1 MLAKLAFGN
10 IRKLLHD
17 YTVYFVTLVLG
28 VAVFY
33 AFNTIAV
40 QADFLVGDVSAML
53 KQIGVMLRY
62 VTVFLAVV
70 MGFLMV
76 YANNFLMRRR
86 KKELGLYQVLGMRP
100 GQVNAIL
107 TIETLCVAAASVV
120 VGVALGVLL
129 SQLLLFVTAGM
140 FQVSITHFKFFFSM
154 DALRLTLGCFVIT
167 YLVML
172 VLNSVTLSR
181 VRLVDLMGSAKRG
194 EKNHVRSLP
203 LSVVLFAVGMA
214 MVGYAYWRLVRQGFP
229 GFSEGT
235 SGTDFLVTT
244 LVVCVGTFVLFFG
257 LAGTLTGLLTQMRGF
272 YWRDLHMFTVRQI
285 ASRINSACVSM
296 SFISLILFVAITS
309 VTGGMSICSALN
321 SQVDQAAPYDATV
334 RCVTGSTSTF
344 TASDTQGVAKLAAQV
359 ADDPSTYSTYVE
371 LNEYSPY
378 FSSDSD
384 NAGFLSQNLTLQS
397 VADATG
403 QKEVPE
409 GFENVWFPGMMV
421 SQSEFNALRKLSGLD
436 PIYLDG
442 DQYLLLCNMA
452 QLKPFLNEALAAGYK
467 ITLGGRELAPAR
479 TAVVDDSS
487 SVFTNDSVLMTASA
501 IVVPDDLVAN
511 LPVYAQD
518 LVMSYTVPT
527 EEGDQRVSKLREG
540 LDSVVRSGTED
551 ATLEQP
557 YYYVDVA
564 SHTDVLKEGTTLT
577 GLVSYLA
584 IYIGFVLVV
593 ACAAILAIQQLSTAS
608 DSAGRYRTLSE
619 LGCSERLIFGSLRS
633 QVVISFMLPLV
644 VGIAHSMCALS
655 VIMRYVS
662 IFGIVN
668 MASSSVMCVF
678 IFVLV
683 YGGYLAI
690 TYRTAR
696 GVVRGALR
704 SARHEL

>member
-17 YTVYFVTLVLG
+17 YAIYFVTLVLG

-40 QADFLVGDVSAML
+40 QADFLVGDVGAML
-53 KQIGVMLRY
+53 KQIGNMLRSI
-62 VTVFLAVV
+62 TVFLAVV

-100 GQVNAIL
+100 GQVNTIL
-107 TIETLCVAAASVV
+107 TIETLCLAAASVV

-172 VLNSVTLSR
+172 VFNSITLSR
-181 VRLVDLMGSAKRG
+181 VRLIDLMGSAKRG

-203 LSVVLFAVGMA
+203 LSIVLFAAGVA
-214 MVGYAYWRLVRQGFP
+214 MVAYAYWRLVTQGFP
-229 GFSEGT
+229 GFTEGT

-257 LAGTLTGLLTQMRGF
+257 LGGALTGILTRMRGF
-272 YWRDLHMFTVRQI
+272 FWRDLHMFTVRQI
-285 ASRINSACVSM
+285 ASKINSACVSM

-309 VTGGMSICSALN
+309 VTGGMSICSSLN

-334 RCVTGSTSTF
+334 RCVAGSTSTY
-344 TASDTQGVAKLAAQV
+344 TASDIEGLSQLAAQV
-359 ADDPSTYSTYVE
+359 ADDPSTYSNYVE
-371 LNEYSPY
+371 LHEYSPY

-384 NAGFLSQNLTLQS
+384 YADFAPQNFTLQS

-409 GFENVWFPGMMV
+409 GFENSWFPGMMV

-436 PIYLDG
+436 PISFG
-442 DQYLLLCNMA
+442 DNQYLLLCNMA
-452 QLKPFLNEALAAGYK
+452 QLKPFLNNALVAGYK
-467 ITLGGRELAPAR
+467 LTLGGYELAPAR
-479 TAVVDDSS
+479 ASVVDDSS
-487 SVFTNDSVLMTASA
+487 SVFQNFAILMTDSA
-501 IVVPDDLVAN
+501 IVVPDAVVAN

-518 LVMSYTVPT
+518 LIMSYTVPADQ
-527 EEGDQRVSKLREG
+527 GDQMVSKLREG
-540 LDSVVRSGTED
+540 LTSVVCSGSDDPTAER
-551 ATLEQP
+551 L

-564 SHTDVLKEGTTLT
+564 SHTDVLKEGTTTT

-593 ACAAILAIQQLSTAS
+593 ACAAILAIQQLSGVS

-633 QVVISFMLPLV
+633 QVVISFVLPLV
-644 VGIAHSMCALS
+644 VGLAHSACALS

-668 MASSSVMCVF
+668 MASSSVLCVG

-690 TYRTAR
+690 TYRTAH
-696 GVVRGALR
+696 GVVRGALL